1 MTKFGERGGTYQSI
15 PDAIYEYLGQHRDVD
30 INFLLLHHT
39 GFRGLV
45 ARFLR
50 SAFLDWCKQSVQ
62 TKINA
67 DKEALYGTT
76 FFD

>member
-15 PDAIYEYLGQHRDVD
+15 PDAIYEYLDHHRDVD

-50 SAFLDWCKQSVQ
+50 SAFLDWCKNSV
-62 TKINA
+62 TAKIEA
-67 DKEALYGTT
+67 DKEAFNGTT
-76 FFD
+76 FSK

>member
-30 INFLLLHHT
+30 ISFLLLHHT

-50 SAFLDWCKQSVQ
+50 SACLDWCKNSV
-62 TKINA
+62 TAKIEA
-67 DKEALYGTT
+67 DKEAFNGTT
-76 FFD
+76 FSE